1 VLPVVVVHCGH
12 FHFSR
17 AQAASRARRYSSFI
31 SKQQQRRR
39 RRRQQ
44 RQRAHAASS
53 YSGSFPKNG
62 IQKVDQVHDVIKLS
76 KNVTIL
82 QKRISH
88 TTATLKVIISH
99 KSPLTNRRGV
109 CLSQGG
115 CLLPAALPQPLL
127 PLPLLPLLPLL
138 LLLLLA

>member
-1 VLPVVVVHCGH
+1 M
-12 FHFSR
+12 
-17 AQAASRARRYSSFI
+17 I
-31 SKQQQRRR
+31 
-39 RRRQQ
+39 
-44 RQRAHAASS
+44 
-53 YSGSFPKNG
+53 
-62 IQKVDQVHDVIKLS
+62 VIKLS
-76 KNVTIL
+76 KNVTIS

-127 PLPLLPLLPLL
+127 PLPLLPLPLLPLPLL
-138 LLLLLA
+138 PLLA